1 VSPSSDRSDLR
12 THHAGWKAAGTGLLA
27 GAIAGIVMT
36 TVMLLLRA
44 AFQVAAPM
52 ELVGDRLSAFI
63 PVDPFLALMGA
74 VGGYNQMKQLGVSS
88 VIVGQIL
95 VGAIGGWVYAVAIG
109 RNLVE
114 PRQRALFSFVLYVL
128 LPVVAFGAVL
138 WPVLGTHGGG
148 LPIMAATVVT
158 LVGLLSRSLLSN
170 ARLLPAMAG

>member
-1 VSPSSDRSDLR
+1 
-12 THHAGWKAAGTGLLA
+12 
-27 GAIAGIVMT
+27 MT
-36 TVMLLLRA
+36 TAMLLLRA

-148 LPIMAATVVT
+148 LRSWLRRSLRSSVSS
-158 LVGLLSRSLLSN
+158 SRSLLSN
-170 ARLLPAMAG
+170 ARSLPAMAG